1 MAHVWF
7 PRLENSPPLIWR
19 RRHGIRVILLG
30 SAVTVALALL
40 LSL

>member
-7 PRLENSPPLIWR
+7 PRLENSPPLLWR
-19 RRHGIRVILLG
+19 RQRGIRAILLG
-30 SAVTVALALL
+30 SGVTIALALL